1 MTEKITLQISTS
13 EGPRP
18 DWFDDDGNLIH
29 GRVTVCPGCRQI
41 PYGGSDITK
50 LFGEWWHASCGA
62 EHLNEVGANRAWI
75 ALGLQLER
83 APSRFT
89 VAETRTIVHNLLR
102 ITGARLSLPY
112 YTPEEADPNDPDDND
127 PGESLVWSGMR
138 SIRGGLSDEPDPWA
152 SDDPKVIRP

>member
-1 MTEKITLQISTS
+1 MSEKITLQTSTS
-13 EGPRP
+13 AGPGP
-18 DWFDDDGNLIH
+18 DWFDDDGNLVR
-29 GRVTVCPGCRQI
+29 GKVTVCPGCRQA

-102 ITGARLSLPY
+102 ITGARLTLPY
-112 YTPEEADPNDPDDND
+112 YNAEETDPDDPD
-127 PGESLVWSGMR
+127 DMDSGDVGVWSGLR
-138 SIRGGLSDEPDPWA
+138 SVRGGLSNEPDPWA
-152 SDDPKVIRP
+152 SANIG